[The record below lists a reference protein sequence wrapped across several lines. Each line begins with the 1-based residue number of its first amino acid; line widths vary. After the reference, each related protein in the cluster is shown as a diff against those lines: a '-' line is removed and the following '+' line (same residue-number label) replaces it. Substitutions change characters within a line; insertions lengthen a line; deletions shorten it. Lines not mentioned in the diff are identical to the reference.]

1 MVLIKGAPIRIKGL
15 GLEMLREG
23 LALDPD
29 LGSTFCKGPKK
40 SELLYQSFLLHPL

>member
-23 LALDPD
+23 L
-29 LGSTFCKGPKK
+29 TFCKGPKK